1 MLSLTNN
8 GLFIKKFQK
17 LFLHKSKQKN
27 LRMKS
32 NRNDNGQQLNVIGK
46 IILNT
51 FSKSDENAK
60 SEAIIKVGRTNMNH
74 ILGIKPFHAQSFPS
88 QKRMLS
94 NPVI

>member
-1 MLSLTNN
+1 MDFSSKNSENIFSTN
-8 GLFIKKFQK
+8 Q
-17 LFLHKSKQKN
+17 SKIN
-27 LRMKS
+27 LRIKTNWS
-32 NRNDNGQQLNVIGK
+32 DSGQQLNVIGK

-94 NPVI
+94 NPIV